1 MLRKPTRTPREGAS
15 SRAAGAI
22 AVTLVLAAA
31 APGAQVQSDVVAI
44 DFRTATS
51 SGNAQAGRTAGTFT
65 LTGRV
70 PDAGRMTTAYRA
82 MGPRVDATATLIGTR
97 GILTIGLR
105 GALGPVL
112 DGRQSAAGRW
122 RLCGGTGAYRHARG
136 SGLWD
141 AVADPPAA
149 PGGMTAPVMHG
160 GFYGRLARG
169 RTARPPGS
177 LGVPCRPGVT

>member
-1 MLRKPTRTPREGAS
+1 MLRKATRSPREGAS
-15 SRAAGAI
+15 ARAAGAI

-31 APGAQVQSDVVAI
+31 APGAQAQSDFVAI

-65 LTGRV
+65 MTGRV

-82 MGPRVDATATLIGTR
+82 MGPRVGATATLIGTR

-122 RLCGGTGAYRHARG
+122 RVCGGTGPYLRLAGTGRWKAVTE
-136 SGLWD
+136 SG
-141 AVADPPAA
+141 AA
-149 PGGMTAPVMHG
+149 PAGMMTPTTRGAFLGRVSRGPRFGHSDPRSADAP
-160 GFYGRLARG
+160 R
-169 RTARPPGS
+169 
-177 LGVPCRPGVT
+177 C